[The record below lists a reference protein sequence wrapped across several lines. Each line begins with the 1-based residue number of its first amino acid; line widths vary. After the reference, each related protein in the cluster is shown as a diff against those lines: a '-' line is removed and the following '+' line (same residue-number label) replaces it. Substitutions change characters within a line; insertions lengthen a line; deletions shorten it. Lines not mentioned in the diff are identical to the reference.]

1 MSKLPLV
8 TGESMCKIVA
18 KLGFEFRHQ
27 TGSHTVW
34 KHPDGRSVTIPV
46 RPGEKL
52 GRGLIRKIL
61 RDIDLTPDTFQ
72 KLLK

>member
-8 TGESMCKIVA
+8 TGERMCKLVA
-18 KLGFEFRHQ
+18 RLGFEFQHQ

-34 KHPDGRSVTIPV
+34 QHPDGRSTTIPV
-46 RPGEKL
+46 YSGEKL

-61 RDIDLTPDTFQ
+61 RDIELTPTEFRR
-72 KLLK
+72 LLR